1 MSFGS
6 TIKCPH
12 GRVALVFYE
21 PTGEQRVSLPE
32 CVLRIEAGE
41 AGFEV
46 LPLLP
51 MNSGLQIT
59 NIVRDEL
66 DAYHPSQQAKV
77 IHKKMREFWEQT
89 DGTELDKDLEDL
101 RWHVGR
107 ILFLRRKRVGSTDA
121 SQLGLAF
128 ASQERTCRAIQD
140 VLELRQSYLRSNG
153 IELVFNSL
161 SNKQRVGLVERAR
174 EQFEN
179 SQEQQDLKRRDGRIW
194 ARKQKERDSNGASRR
209 GNWTCRSARQPA
221 QERFKAFLE
230 KQKQMRWCQH
240 LHDVYGTQRIWEILA
255 FTGTFDPCTF
265 RDVLRLCGQDG
276 SMRGAVQ
283 RRAARRKRLMEEK
296 MRRTCNLPCSERK
309 SRYVINTWKPS
320 QVGDRVDR
328 LRRLRG
334 A

>member
-1 MSFGS
+1 MSSGS
-6 TIKCPH
+6 TIECPDGH
-12 GRVALVFYE
+12 VALVFYGSA
-21 PTGEQRVSLPE
+21 GELRRIFLPK
-32 CVLRIEAGE
+32 CVLHIEADT
-41 AGFEV
+41 EV
-46 LPLLP
+46 SPLLE

-66 DAYHPSQQAKV
+66 DAYHTSRQAIV

-101 RWHVGR
+101 RWHLGR
-107 ILFLRRKRVGSTDA
+107 ILFLQRKRVGSTDA

-179 SQEQQDLKRRDGRIW
+179 SQEQRDLEIRDGRIW
-194 ARKQKERDSNGASRR
+194 GRKQKERDSNGASRR
-209 GNWTCRSARQPA
+209 GNWTGRSARQPA
-221 QERFKAFLE
+221 QERFNAFLE
-230 KQKQMRWCQH
+230 KQKQMRWCRH
-240 LHDVYGTQRIWEILA
+240 LHDVYGTQRIGEILA
-255 FTGTFDPCTF
+255 FTGTFDPRTF
-265 RDVLRLCGQDG
+265 GDVLRLCRQDR
-276 SMRGAVQ
+276 SMRSVVQ
-283 RRAARRKRLMEEK
+283 RRAARCRKLREEK
-296 MRRTCNLPCSERK
+296 MLWTRKLPCIERK
-309 SRYVINTWKPS
+309 SRRMSNTWKPP
-320 QVGDRVDR
+320 QVDHLVS
-328 LRRLRG
+328 RLRG

>member
-1 MSFGS
+1 MSSGS
-6 TIKCPH
+6 TIKCWD
-12 GRVALVFYE
+12 GRVALVFYG
-21 PTGEQRVSLPE
+21 PTGERRVSLPK
-32 CVLRIEAGE
+32 CVLRIEADT
-41 AGFEV
+41 EV
-46 LPLLP
+46 LPLLQ

-101 RWHVGR
+101 RWHLGR
-107 ILFLRRKRVGSTDA
+107 ILFLQRKRVGSTDA

-153 IELVFNSL
+153 IELVLNSL
-161 SNKQRVGLVERAR
+161 SNKQRVELVERAR
-174 EQFEN
+174 AHFEN
-179 SQEQQDLKRRDGRIW
+179 SQEQRDLEIRDVRIW
-194 ARKQKERDSNGASRR
+194 ERKQKERDSNGASRR
-209 GNWTCRSARQPA
+209 GNWTGRSARQPA
-221 QERFKAFLE
+221 QEMLSAFLDTK
-230 KQKQMRWCQH
+230 KQKRWCQH
-240 LHDVYGTQRIWEILA
+240 LHDVYGTERIWEIFA
-255 FTGTFDPCTF
+255 FTGTFDPRTF
-265 RDVLRLCGQDG
+265 GDVLRFCGQDR

-283 RRAARRKRLMEEK
+283 RRAARCKRLREEK
-296 MRRTCNLPCSERK
+296 MLRTRKLPCIQRK
-309 SRYVINTWKPS
+309 SRCMINTWKPP
-320 QVGDRVDR
+320 QVDHLVDR

>member
-66 DAYHPSQQAKV
+66 DAYHTSRQAIV

-89 DGTELDKDLEDL
+89 NGTGLDKDLEDM
-101 RWHVGR
+101 RWHLGR
-107 ILFLRRKRVGSTDA
+107 ILFLQRKRVGSTDA

-161 SNKQRVGLVERAR
+161 TNKQRVELVERAR
-174 EQFEN
+174 AHFEN
-179 SQEQQDLKRRDGRIW
+179 SQEQRDLKMRDVRIW
-194 ARKQKERDSNGASRR
+194 ELKQKERDSNGAIRR
-209 GNWTCRSARQPA
+209 GNWTGRSARQPA
-221 QERFKAFLE
+221 QEILRVFLDSK
-230 KQKQMRWCQH
+230 KQKRWCQH
-240 LHDVYGTQRIWEILA
+240 LHDVYGTERIWEILA
-255 FTGTFDPCTF
+255 FTGTFDPDTF
-265 RDVLRLCGQDG
+265 GNVLRLCRQDR
-276 SMRGAVQ
+276 SMRSVVQ
-283 RRAARRKRLMEEK
+283 RRAARCRKLMEEK
-296 MRRTCNLPCSERK
+296 LRTRKLPCIERK
-309 SRYVINTWKPS
+309 SQRMSNSWKPPE
-320 QVGDRVDR
+320 VDH
-328 LRRLRG
+328 LVSLFRR

>member
-1 MSFGS
+1 M
-6 TIKCPH
+6 
-12 GRVALVFYE
+12 
-21 PTGEQRVSLPE
+21 
-32 CVLRIEAGE
+32 
-41 AGFEV
+41 
-46 LPLLP
+46 
-51 MNSGLQIT
+51 
-59 NIVRDEL
+59 RDEL

-101 RWHVGR
+101 RWHLGR
-107 ILFLRRKRVGSTDA
+107 ILFLQRKRVGSTDA

-128 ASQERTCRAIQD
+128 APQERTCRAIQD

-161 SNKQRVGLVERAR
+161 SNKQRVELVERAR

-179 SQEQQDLKRRDGRIW
+179 SQEQRDLEIRDVRIW
-194 ARKQKERDSNGASRR
+194 ERKQKERDSNGASRR
-209 GNWTCRSARQPA
+209 GNWTGRSARQPA
-221 QERFKAFLE
+221 QEMLSAFLDTK
-230 KQKQMRWCQH
+230 KQKRWCQH

-283 RRAARRKRLMEEK
+283 RRAARCRKLME
-296 MRRTCNLPCSERK
+296 
-309 SRYVINTWKPS
+309 
-320 QVGDRVDR
+320 
-328 LRRLRG
+328 
-334 A
+334 

>member
-1 MSFGS
+1 MSSGS
-6 TIKCPH
+6 TIECPDGH
-12 GRVALVFYE
+12 VALVFY
-21 PTGEQRVSLPE
+21 GSAGDLRRIFLPK
-32 CVLRIEAGE
+32 CVLHIEADT
-41 AGFEV
+41 EV
-46 LPLLP
+46 SPLLE

-66 DAYHPSQQAKV
+66 DAYHPSRQAKV

-179 SQEQQDLKRRDGRIW
+179 SQEQQDLERRDYRIW

-255 FTGTFDPCTF
+255 FTGTFDPRTF
-265 RDVLRLCGQDG
+265 RHVLRLCGQDG

-309 SRYVINTWKPS
+309 SRYVINTWTPS
-320 QVGDRVDR
+320 HFGERVGH

>member
-1 MSFGS
+1 MSSGS
-6 TIKCPH
+6 TIECPDGH
-12 GRVALVFYE
+12 VALVFYGSA
-21 PTGEQRVSLPE
+21 GELRRIFLPK
-32 CVLRIEAGE
+32 CVLHIEADT
-41 AGFEV
+41 EV
-46 LPLLP
+46 SPLLE

-77 IHKKMREFWEQT
+77 IHKKMREFWKQT
-89 DGTELDKDLEDL
+89 NGTGLDKDLEDL
-101 RWHVGR
+101 RWHLGR
-107 ILFLRRKRVGSTDA
+107 ILFLQRKRVGSTDA

-161 SNKQRVGLVERAR
+161 SNKQRVELVERAR

-179 SQEQQDLKRRDGRIW
+179 SQEQQDLERRDGRIW

-209 GNWTCRSARQPA
+209 GNWTGRSARQPA
-221 QERFKAFLE
+221 QEILRVFLDSK
-230 KQKQMRWCQH
+230 KQKRWCQH

-283 RRAARRKRLMEEK
+283 RRAARRQRLMEEK
-296 MRRTCNLPCSERK
+296 MRRTWNLPCSERK
-309 SRYVINTWKPS
+309 SRYVINTWTPS
-320 QVGDRVDR
+320 HLGERVGH

>member
-1 MSFGS
+1 MSSGS
-6 TIKCPH
+6 TIECRDGH
-12 GRVALVFYE
+12 VALVFYG
-21 PTGEQRVSLPE
+21 PTGEFRRVFLPK
-32 CVLRIEAGE
+32 CVLRIEAD
-41 AGFEV
+41 FEV

-66 DAYHPSQQAKV
+66 DAYHPSQQAKA
-77 IHKKMREFWEQT
+77 IHKKMREFWDQT

-101 RWHVGR
+101 RWHLGR
-107 ILFLRRKRVGSTDA
+107 ILFLQRKRVGSTDA

-161 SNKQRVGLVERAR
+161 SNKQRVELVERAR

-179 SQEQQDLKRRDGRIW
+179 SQEQRDLEVRDRRIW

-209 GNWTCRSARQPA
+209 GNWTGRSARQPA
-221 QERFKAFLE
+221 QEMLSAFLDTK
-230 KQKQMRWCQH
+230 KQKRWCQH
-240 LHDVYGTQRIWEILA
+240 LHDVYGTERIWEILA
-255 FTGTFDPCTF
+255 FTGTFDPDTF
-265 RDVLRLCGQDG
+265 GNVLRLCRQDR
-276 SMRGAVQ
+276 SMRSVVQ
-283 RRAARRKRLMEEK
+283 RRAARCRKLMEEK
-296 MRRTCNLPCSERK
+296 LRTRKLPCIERK
-309 SRYVINTWKPS
+309 SRRMSNSWKPPE
-320 QVGDRVDR
+320 VDHLVSL
-328 LRRLRG
+328 LRR

>member
-1 MSFGS
+1 MSSGS
-6 TIKCPH
+6 TIECPDGH
-12 GRVALVFYE
+12 VALVFYGSA
-21 PTGEQRVSLPE
+21 GELRRIFLPK
-32 CVLRIEAGE
+32 CVLHIEADT
-41 AGFEV
+41 EV
-46 LPLLP
+46 SPLLE

-89 DGTELDKDLEDL
+89 NGTGLDKDLEDL
-101 RWHVGR
+101 RWHLGR
-107 ILFLRRKRVGSTDA
+107 ILFLQRKRVGSTDA

-179 SQEQQDLKRRDGRIW
+179 SQEQRDLEVRDRRIW

-230 KQKQMRWCQH
+230 KQKQKRWCQH

-283 RRAARRKRLMEEK
+283 RRAARRQRLMEEK

-309 SRYVINTWKPS
+309 PQYVINTWKPS
-320 QVGDRVDR
+320 HLGERVDH